1 MVESH
6 NNTERLILLHFSWS
20 SDMDISFIQVSHPFW
35 KFLIYT
41 NRKNI
46 YTRILKSDRGGA
58 KLKFIICE
66 NNLNKNR

>member
-1 MVESH
+1 
-6 NNTERLILLHFSWS
+6 
-20 SDMDISFIQVSHPFW
+20 MDISFIQVSHPFW